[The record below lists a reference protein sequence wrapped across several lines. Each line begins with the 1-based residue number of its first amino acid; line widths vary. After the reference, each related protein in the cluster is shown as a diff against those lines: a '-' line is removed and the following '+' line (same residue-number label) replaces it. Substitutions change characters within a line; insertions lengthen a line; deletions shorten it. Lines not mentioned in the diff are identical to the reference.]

1 MKLGAKIED
10 IPFLTYRTLDLK
22 CCYIYKDLERYV
34 LAIGEM
40 KRKIFEKYGDILK
53 KYYYSYEE
61 IFDDFKKE
69 YIIRLK
75 LIENESNISVTFT
88 DEKNYQELKRNLDKY
103 CELNG
108 IRILDFRED
117 DLFLIGKEPSPGH
130 YAITCGRIFDIEEIK
145 TFR

>member
-10 IPFLTYRTLDLK
+10 IPFLTYRTLDLS
-22 CCYIYKDLERYV
+22 CCYLYKDLERND

-40 KRKIFEKYGDILK
+40 KKKIFEKYGDILK

-61 IFDDFKKE
+61 IFDDFKRE
-69 YIIRLK
+69 YVIRLK
-75 LIENESNISVTFT
+75 LIENDSNISVTFT
-88 DEKNYQELKRNLDKY
+88 DETNYQELKRNLEKY

-117 DLFLIGKEPSPGH
+117 DLILIGKEPSPGH
-130 YAITCGRIFDIEEIK
+130 YAITCGRIFNIGEIK